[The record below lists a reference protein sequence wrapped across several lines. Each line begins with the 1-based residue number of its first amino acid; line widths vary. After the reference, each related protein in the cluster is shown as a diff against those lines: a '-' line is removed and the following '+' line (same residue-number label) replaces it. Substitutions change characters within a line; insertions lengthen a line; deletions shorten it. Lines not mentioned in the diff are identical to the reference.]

1 MAAPLC
7 SGPQCS
13 RKVYAKG
20 YCGAHYDQ
28 VTRGK
33 TGVLSPVRKVRFGMP
48 EDDRFWDQVDLR
60 DFGGCWNWIGAV
72 GNNGRGTF
80 TKGFGRGKKRTTLT
94 HRYSYQFF
102 NPDEVIDSLTIHH
115 KCANSLCVNPDHLQA
130 ISHINN
136 VAEMNERQYY
146 LRRIAELEAQV
157 AELKGRKCDGCY

>member
-7 SGPQCS
+7 SGPKCV
-13 RKVYAKG
+13 RTI
-20 YCGAHYDQ
+20 YCKSMCEAHYDQ
-28 VTRGK
+28 TRRGN
-33 TGVLSPVRKVRFGMP
+33 VLTPLRANRRGMP
-48 EDDRFWDQVDLR
+48 ENDRFWDQVDLR
-60 DFGGCWNWIGAV
+60 DFGGCWNWIGAET
-72 GNNGRGTF
+72 NGRGTF
-80 TKGFGRGKKRTTLT
+80 TKGSGRGKTRTTLT

-157 AELKGRKCDGCY
+157 AELKGRKCDGCC